1 MADGSANLD
10 KASEDQICIGV
21 LALQGAFR
29 EHIAHFRK
37 LPGVTAI
44 EVKKKEDLKD
54 LDGLVIPG
62 GMCIPHLVRIAA
74 IRACSLYYAV
84 PLHVSHCTLGA
95 LARPACRRH

>member
-10 KASEDQICIGV
+10 IASENQICIGV

-37 LPGVTAI
+37 LPGVKAI
-44 EVKKKEDLKD
+44 EVRKKEDLED

-62 GMCIPHLVRIAA
+62 GMCTLPSVRMAA
-74 IRACSLYYAV
+74 IRACSLHKAV
-84 PLHVSHCTLGA
+84 PLHVTLCTPGA
-95 LARPACRRH
+95 LAGLA

>member
-37 LPGVTAI
+37 LPGVTAT

-62 GMCIPHLVRIAA
+62 GTCILHLVRIAA
-74 IRACSLYYAV
+74 IRAC
-84 PLHVSHCTLGA
+84 
-95 LARPACRRH
+95 